1 MFIKGLSDYNKIYSN
16 LKHQFKTFLNL
27 LISCRNID
35 DAIRYKV
42 LSIYKTIVYV
52 CISKQLKQKE
62 REREL
67 EML

>member
-1 MFIKGLSDYNKIYSN
+1 MFIKGLSYYNKIYSN

-35 DAIRYKV
+35 DAIRYMV
-42 LSIYKTIVYV
+42 LSIYKTM